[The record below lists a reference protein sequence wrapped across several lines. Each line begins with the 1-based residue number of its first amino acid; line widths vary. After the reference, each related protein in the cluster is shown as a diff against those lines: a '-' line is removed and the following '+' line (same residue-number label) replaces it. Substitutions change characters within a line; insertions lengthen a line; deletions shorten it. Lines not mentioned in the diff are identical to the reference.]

1 MTRRISIPLVI
12 DLLIVD
18 DAGQIAVLD
27 AQPAVTRDLEMSNSW
42 AVRWLGARLRK
53 ALSIGNTL
61 LPALLPREDC
71 IRQGQTA
78 ALERRFGSRG
88 ENAAI
93 APEDVQVLAR
103 YVRGEVGEAAMIERL
118 QSVVGR
124 QFAADYD
131 ATSQTVHDAFL
142 LDMAARSFVK
152 GAWLRVTGQV
162 SSARQRMAQA
172 CDGDIY
178 AAHATVIAL
187 HSLTVPFRA
196 LRQHF
201 GEFAAQS
208 RSAADIIAGV
218 IEPPQ
223 RTLRS
228 VSGPV
233 EAPFLSS
240 PLSAKSLLIF
250 APPPAS
256 GADVAFAMG
265 RWSQCPAH
273 AFVGRLLEDVWRAAI
288 APPQSPPETLP
299 ARELAAARADYV
311 GA

>member
-1 MTRRISIPLVI
+1 MMRRISIPLVI
-12 DLLIVD
+12 DLLIVE
-18 DAGQIAVLD
+18 DADQIAVLD
-27 AQPAVTRDLEMSNSW
+27 AHPAVTRDFEKSASW

-53 ALSIGNTL
+53 GLSIGNTL

-78 ALERRFGSRG
+78 ALARRFGPRG

-93 APEDVQVLAR
+93 TPEDIHALAR
-103 YVRGEVGEAAMIERL
+103 YVRGEIGETAMMARL

-124 QFAADYD
+124 QFAADYQ

-142 LDMAARSFVK
+142 LDAAARHFVK
-152 GAWLRVTGQV
+152 GLWLRLTGQV
-162 SSARQRMAQA
+162 RPARLRMAQA

-187 HSLTVPFRA
+187 HSLAVP
-196 LRQHF
+196 LRGLRRHF
-201 GEFAAQS
+201 SDFAGQS
-208 RSAADIIAGV
+208 RGAAEIVAGV
-218 IEPPQ
+218 IEPPP
-223 RTLRS
+223 RSLRS

-233 EAPFLSS
+233 EAPFLSW

-250 APPPAS
+250 APLPSA
-256 GADVAFAMG
+256 GVDVAFAMG

-273 AFVGRLLEDVWRAAI
+273 AFVRRLLEEVWHAAM
-288 APPQSPPETLP
+288 AMPMEASATTPA
-299 ARELAAARADYV
+299 AREAADAAYAGV
-311 GA
+311 